1 MLDNGDYQYYA
12 VGMYIANVPNRTSPP
27 AILLRESYRQK
38 GKVKTHTLAN
48 LSSWDPAR
56 IEALRRAL
64 RGDFDHFAD
73 DDPTLGPI
81 FGILY
86 VLNKIAEK
94 LGIASALGKSR
105 LGKLALFIVLARVAH
120 QGSRLSAVRWVE
132 DHAVAEILGLSKF
145 DEDDLY
151 AALDDLCV
159 RQEKI
164 EKALYEHY
172 LNRKKSPPALFLY
185 DVTSSYLEG
194 EHNALGEY
202 GYNRDGKRGKL
213 QIVIGL
219 LADNEGEPLAVRV
232 FSGNTADPTTVA
244 DQIKLVKEQFGVE
257 ELIFVGD
264 RGMVK
269 SKGKQ
274 ALKDAGL
281 RYISALTDPQIRRLL
296 AEGTLQLGLFDEKVC
311 EVEANNVRYLLRK
324 NEAEAAKEH
333 HRLQDKLAKLEMKI
347 EKRNKQVQ
355 DSKRCQPEAGCRQLQ
370 PWIVR
375 HKLTDLVEL
384 RLEGQTLILVKNE
397 AATERAMEL
406 AGCYVVTSDV
416 PKEKMTS
423 QEVHDSYMSLQKVER
438 DFRAMKT
445 GLLEVRPV
453 FVRKESRTRGHV
465 FACMLALKISR
476 EMESRLRAV
485 FGTTDSNK
493 YAITLPDALAAL
505 NRICFLNYAIDTKT
519 TVTRLPKPDARQK
532 EILAALGVSIPA
544 K

>member
-1 MLDNGDYQYYA
+1 
-12 VGMYIANVPNRTSPP
+12 MYVAKVPNRSSPP

-38 GKVKTHTLAN
+38 GKVKSRTLAN

-64 RGDFDHFAD
+64 HGDFDHLAEG
-73 DDPTLGPI
+73 DPTLGPI

-86 VLNKIAEK
+86 ILNKIAEE

-105 LGKLALFIVLARVAH
+105 LGKLALFLVLARVAH
-120 QGSRLSAVRWVE
+120 QGSRLSAVRWAE
-132 DHAVAEILGLSKF
+132 DHAIAEILGLSKF

-151 AALDDLCV
+151 AALDDLCA

-164 EKALYEHY
+164 EKALYKRY
-172 LNRKKSPPALFLY
+172 LNKRGSPPTLFLY

-219 LADNEGEPLAVRV
+219 LADSEGEPLAVRV
-232 FSGNTADPTTVA
+232 FAGNTADPVTVA

-257 ELIFVGD
+257 ELVFVGD

-274 ALKDAGL
+274 ALREAGL
-281 RYISALTDPQIRRLL
+281 RYITALTDPQIRRLL

-311 EVEANNVRYLLRK
+311 EVEADNVRYLLRK
-324 NEAEAAKEH
+324 NETEAAREQ
-333 HRLQDKLAKLEMKI
+333 HRLQDKLAKLGIKI

-355 DSKRCQPEAGCRQLQ
+355 ASKRCQPEAGPRQLQ

-375 HKLTDLVEL
+375 HKLTGHVEL

-397 AATERAMEL
+397 TATERAMEL
-406 AGCYVVTSDV
+406 AGCYVVISDV
-416 PKEKMTS
+416 PKERMTG
-423 QEVHDSYMSLQKVER
+423 QEVHDSYIGLQKVER
-438 DFRAMKT
+438 DFRSMKT
-445 GLLEVRPV
+445 GLLEVRPI

-465 FACMLALKISR
+465 LACMLALKVSR
-476 EMESRLRAV
+476 EMERRLKAV
-485 FGTTDSNK
+485 FGTTDSNP

-505 NRICFLNYAIDTKT
+505 SRLCLLNYAIDADT
-519 TVTRLPKPDARQK
+519 TVTRLPNPDARQM
-532 EILAALGVSIPA
+532 EIIAAL
-544 K
+544 